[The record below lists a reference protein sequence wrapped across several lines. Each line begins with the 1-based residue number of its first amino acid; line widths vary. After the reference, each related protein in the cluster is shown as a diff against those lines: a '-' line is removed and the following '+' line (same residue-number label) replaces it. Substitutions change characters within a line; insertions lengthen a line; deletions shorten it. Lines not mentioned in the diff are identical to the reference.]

1 MDIVLLC
8 RIACA
13 IYSLSHLWFRY
24 PYRYFRHDGLFMQL
38 IRSQSAAFI
47 DRWYDRY
54 SCSIYSKRLE
64 RMEISRSCAPLYSV
78 ADPGGKS
85 GPGHLHPVW
94 LYRFRSPIQRKKQT
108 RGICPTEKHI
118 KLAPYIAECL
128 DPRRDVG
135 RGGALVESKP
145 FDLWSCV
152 RNPL

>member
-1 MDIVLLC
+1 MRKDHGCQTTCNSVFVDWESITKANDAISVGGVQSCLCDNGDYWALTTDMDIVLLC

-94 LYRFRSPIQRKKQT
+94 LYRFRSPIQRKK
-108 RGICPTEKHI
+108 
-118 KLAPYIAECL
+118 
-128 DPRRDVG
+128 
-135 RGGALVESKP
+135 
-145 FDLWSCV
+145 
-152 RNPL
+152 